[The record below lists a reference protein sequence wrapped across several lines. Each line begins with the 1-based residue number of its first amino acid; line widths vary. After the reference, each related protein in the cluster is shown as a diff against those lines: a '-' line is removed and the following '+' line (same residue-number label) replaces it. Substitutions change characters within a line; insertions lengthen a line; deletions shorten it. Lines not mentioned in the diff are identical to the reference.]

1 MPEWWQLEQQIGSA
15 KIFHCLHHE
24 GMKDTN
30 GFARGAML
38 KCGMALQCPV
48 KICM

>member
-1 MPEWWQLEQQIGSA
+1 MPEWWQLGQQIGLE

-30 GFARGAML
+30 GFA
-38 KCGMALQCPV
+38 
-48 KICM
+48 